1 MSPSGADRMAR
12 ITHQHTE
19 RSNRL
24 RATDL
29 QLHHPPGPWAS
40 MTSDP
45 DDVRDR
51 ARIEHRRPPVDD
63 LDEAMWIAEDPV
75 TECAGVGRVEA
86 EAIGNLVAVV
96 IEYERRDG
104 SDPPL
109 LKLPGSVVVRPS
121 IRVASSTSMLDRLRS
136 LF

>member
-1 MSPSGADRMAR
+1 MG
-12 ITHQHTE
+12 
-19 RSNRL
+19 
-24 RATDL
+24 
-29 QLHHPPGPWAS
+29 
-40 MTSDP
+40 SDP

-51 ARIEHRRPPVDD
+51 AWVEHREPPMDD
-63 LDEAMWIAEDPV
+63 LDESMWIAEDPV

-86 EAIGNLVAVV
+86 EAIGNLIAVV
-96 IEYERRDG
+96 IEYEHRDE

-121 IRVASSTSMLDRLRS
+121 IHVASSTSILDRLRS